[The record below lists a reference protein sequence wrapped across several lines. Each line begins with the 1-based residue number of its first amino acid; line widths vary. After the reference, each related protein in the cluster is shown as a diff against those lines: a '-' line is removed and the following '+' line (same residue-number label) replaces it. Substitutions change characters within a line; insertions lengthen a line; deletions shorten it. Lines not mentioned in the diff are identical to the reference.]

1 MDRDFQ
7 HVLDNIPATLFRGY
21 ADGSVDFLDRK
32 VEAMTGYT
40 KEELESRQ
48 TKWTDRILE
57 ADRDQ
62 AKRAFVH
69 ALKTN
74 KAYTREYRIRGKAGN
89 LIWIHERSQI
99 VCDSDGQISHVSG
112 LFFDITE
119 RKDLEQSL
127 RKTEQ
132 DFRIVVANIP
142 AVTFKGYLDG
152 SIDLFDNK
160 VEAMTGLSQE
170 SFGLRGMKWTDL
182 ILEEDRPSARM
193 AFIQALK
200 TNRAYVREY
209 RVRSASGRPI
219 WIHERSHIVFDAEGK
234 VEYVSGLFFDITE
247 RKELEATVAERT
259 AELQQANERLMVWGK
274 ELERRNLEINL
285 LGQMGDLLQSC
296 NTSAEAYTAVQV
308 FLRQLFPEDSGAL
321 FAFGGSSQTVE
332 AVAVWGEAPPEDR
345 VFSLD
350 DCWGLRR
357 GRVHGRTDIVAGLR
371 CRHVEAGHAAYLCV
385 PMTAHGAALGV
396 LNVLLAPSDPERWE
410 ARQGLA
416 VRVGEHLGLAL
427 AKLKLQETLQQLSVR
442 DPLTGLFNRRYMEES
457 LDRELRRAERQ
468 GKPLGIILLDIDHF
482 KRFNDSL
489 GHDAGDALLREL
501 GAMLP
506 RQIRSSDI
514 ACRHGGEEF
523 TVIMPD
529 AGMETTRQRAEKIR
543 EVARQMQVR
552 HGERVL
558 DSVTLSLGVAT
569 FPQNGVGREVLMQN
583 ADVALYRAKNEGR
596 DRVCVAERGRRR
608 AGPRRCS

>member
-1 MDRDFQ
+1 MLPTGPRVPTQMDWDFRQ
-7 HVLDNIPATLFRGY
+7 VLANIPAALFRGY
-21 ADGSVDFLDRK
+21 ADGSIDFFDRK
-32 VEAMTGYT
+32 AEAMTGYT
-40 KEELESRQ
+40 TEELESRD
-48 TKWTDRILE
+48 TKWTDRIFE

-62 AKRAFVH
+62 AKRVFVD
-69 ALKTN
+69 ALKTGR
-74 KAYTREYRIRGKAGN
+74 AYTREYRIRGKAGN
-89 LIWIHERSQI
+89 LIWIQERSEI
-99 VCDSDGQISHVSG
+99 VRDPDGSINHVDG

-119 RKDLEQSL
+119 RRDLEESL
-127 RKTEQ
+127 RRTEQ

-160 VEAMTGLSQE
+160 VEAMTGHPRG
-170 SFGLRGMKWTDL
+170 SFGPRGMKWVDL
-182 ILEEDRPSARM
+182 ILEEDRQSTRM

-200 TNRAYVREY
+200 TNRSYVREY
-209 RVRSASGRPI
+209 RVRSVNGRPI
-219 WIHERSHIVFDAEGK
+219 WIHERSHIVVDAGGK
-234 VEYVSGLFFDITE
+234 VEYVSGLFFDVTE

-259 AELQQANERLMVWGK
+259 AQLQQANERLMVWGK
-274 ELERRNLEINL
+274 ELERRNFEINL

-296 NTSAEAYTAVQV
+296 NTSAEAYTAITV
-308 FLRQLFPEDSGAL
+308 FVRQLFPEDSGAL
-321 FAFGGSSQTVE
+321 FVFGELVQTVE
-332 AVAVWGEAPPEDR
+332 AVAVWGVAPPEER
-345 VFSLD
+345 MFSLD
-350 DCWGLRR
+350 DCWALRR
-357 GRVHGRTDIVAGLR
+357 GRLHGRTDIEAGLR

-410 ARQGLA
+410 ARQG
-416 VRVGEHLGLAL
+416 
-427 AKLKLQETLQQLSVR
+427 LSVR

-506 RQIRSSDI
+506 RQVRSSDI
-514 ACRHGGEEF
+514 VCRYGGEEF
-523 TVIMPD
+523 TIVMPEAD
-529 AGMETTRQRAEKIR
+529 AEQTRLRAERIR
-543 EVARQMQVR
+543 DAAGQMRVR

-558 DSVTLSLGVAT
+558 ESVTLSLGVAS
-569 FPQNGVGREVLMQN
+569 FPQNGAGREALLQS
-583 ADVALYRAKNEGR
+583 ADVALYRAKKEGR
-596 DRVCVAERGRRR
+596 DRVCMAE
-608 AGPRRCS
+608 SS